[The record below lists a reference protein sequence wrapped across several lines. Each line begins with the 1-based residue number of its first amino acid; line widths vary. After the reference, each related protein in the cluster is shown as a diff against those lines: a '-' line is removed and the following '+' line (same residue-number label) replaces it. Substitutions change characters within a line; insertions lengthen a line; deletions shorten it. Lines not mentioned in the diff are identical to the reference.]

1 MEALKLYGKN
11 WKKVQEYVGTRTTTQ
26 ARSHAQKYF
35 AKLENKELQ
44 QNENN
49 EDSLEDSEEPNGN
62 PKSKLTPTVK
72 PLELTEQKI
81 KRRLKGPYSPG
92 KRHIKCGNCAEIKEM
107 VPAKHVSMNTRK
119 QETAKDTNFKNYPV
133 VYSEVEDKSF
143 KMYHNGNFDGSE
155 LDFDIEPETIQP
167 LRLENRKDHSTP
179 FNGQGKNYNKSR
191 KDFLAGLI

>member
-1 MEALKLYGKN
+1 MVMWKSITRLTCIREAQSYAAWSFNSFQGLP
-11 WKKVQEYVGTRTTTQ
+11 W
-26 ARSHAQKYF
+26 QKG
-35 AKLENKELQ
+35 LSC
-44 QNENN
+44 N